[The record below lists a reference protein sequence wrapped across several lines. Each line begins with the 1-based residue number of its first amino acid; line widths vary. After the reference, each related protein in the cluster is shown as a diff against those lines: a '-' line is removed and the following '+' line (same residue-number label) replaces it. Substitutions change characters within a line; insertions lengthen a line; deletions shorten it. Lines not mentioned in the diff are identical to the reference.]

1 MSDLKTLLAE
11 SAARHDHLCPRQ
23 VLGVR
28 MGLAAA
34 AELGIPLPNPKKR
47 LLTIIET
54 DGCFADGIE
63 VTTGCTVGHRTLRVE
78 DYGKVAA
85 TFVDTK
91 LGRKIRLHP
100 KPDIRQRAQFYCP
113 EETRHYFYQLQGY
126 EIMPTH
132 ELFQIDE
139 VELTVPL
146 EEMLSRPG
154 IHTSCEHCGEEI
166 FNEREVDR
174 DGVILCV
181 ACSGSA
187 YYREIAQ
194 RVDLPVKDRA
204 WLNSAS

>member
-1 MSDLKTLLAE
+1 
-11 SAARHDHLCPRQ
+11 
-23 VLGVR
+23 
-28 MGLAAA
+28 
-34 AELGIPLPNPKKR
+34 
-47 LLTIIET
+47 
-54 DGCFADGIE
+54 
-63 VTTGCTVGHRTLRVE
+63 
-78 DYGKVAA
+78 
-85 TFVDTK
+85 
-91 LGRKIRLHP
+91 
-100 KPDIRQRAQFYCP
+100 
-113 EETRHYFYQLQGY
+113 
-126 EIMPTH
+126 MPTH